1 MKCIRAAAVGCCVAI
16 ICSAFLTFARS
27 EGPTAIV
34 RASFTADGN
43 VNLPVGYR
51 QWVHIGTRYKP
62 VGINILDFEQTK
74 TPEIFNAFV
83 EPTAFAA
90 FQETG
95 KWPDGSQMVKEFT
108 AVRIGEGCDDKTLL
122 CNSPLGSGIFETGYM
137 GLGMMVKDAKRFPD
151 GLGNWGY
158 FGFGHK
164 PPPYDSTASMRP
176 KQQCESCHVNLA
188 ADTDYVISQAH
199 VGLQRSKQN

>member
-95 KWPDGSQMVKEFT
+95 KWPGRLAD
-108 AVRIGEGCDDKTLL
+108 REGIHRGQDRRRMRRQDPALQ
-122 CNSPLGSGIFETGYM
+122 FAA
-137 GLGMMVKDAKRFPD
+137 GLGHLRDWLHGAWHD
-151 GLGNWGY
+151 GE
-158 FGFGHK
+158 
-164 PPPYDSTASMRP
+164 R
-176 KQQCESCHVNLA
+176 
-188 ADTDYVISQAH
+188 
-199 VGLQRSKQN
+199 R